1 MMEKDRS
8 HMTER
13 LLNLTLDIIYLLTG
27 EDYTVVKKTSGEHF
41 TLNHSCIMSRKEK
54 TNIKKILEVTS
65 EIIELLTRED
75 WNHVEGHKDPYQDI
89 KKENY
94 QTFTSTDGSSNGNP
108 PERCP
113 DPLYSQEGHTI
124 PPHHQVEDLV
134 GIKVEIVEAE
144 DLYSKGARPCL
155 EEDSP
160 TFIAPDGHYS
170 QMATAVPPMA
180 LSYLKADTVQSS
192 QGDNSVIP
200 SLHPGLR
207 GASIS
212 PYPSDPEWLPDKII
226 TRTRARPN
234 NKIYPC
240 SECGKCFTHISNRI
254 RHMKI
259 HKGLKPFPCSECG
272 KCFARKSHLSEH
284 QRIHT
289 GEKPFFCPL
298 CGKFFKHK
306 SHLVIHN
313 RTHTGEKPF
322 MCRDCGKC
330 FAQKANLIY
339 HQRVHTGGET

>member
-1 MMEKDRS
+1 
-8 HMTER
+8 MTS
-13 LLNLTLDIIYLLTG
+13 LLSAIKKQRADWR
-27 EDYTVVKKTSGEHF
+27 VKKTSGEHF
-41 TLNHSCIMSRKEK
+41 TPSNHSHVMSRKEN
-54 TNIKKILEVTS
+54 TNMKKILEVTS
-65 EIIELLTRED
+65 EIIELLTGED

-89 KKENY
+89 KKENH

-108 PERCP
+108 QERCP
-113 DPLYSQEGHTI
+113 CPLYSRDSTQEHHTI
-124 PPHHQVEDLV
+124 PHHYQVEDLV

-144 DLYSKGARPCL
+144 EELYLKNARPCL
-155 EEDSP
+155 DEDGP
-160 TFIAPDGHYS
+160 AFITPDGHYS
-170 QMATAVPPMA
+170 RMAPDDPPMV

-192 QGDNSVIP
+192 QGDTSVIP
-200 SLHPGLR
+200 TLHPGQR
-207 GASIS
+207 ANIS
-212 PYPSDPEWLPDKII
+212 PYPSDPEWLPDQII
-226 TRTRARPN
+226 THTRARPN
-234 NKIYPC
+234 DKIYPC

-259 HKGLKPFPCSECG
+259 HKGLKPFACSECG

-330 FAQKANLIY
+330 FAQKANLLY
-339 HQRVHTGGET
+339 HQRVHTSGKT